1 VDFIEMTATSFL
13 REAFRADL
21 VGIWHVDLSGT
32 GSYCLADS
40 PAPPEGFHDYAV
52 GHPLVGEL
60 RRTGALSPIQGTDS
74 VTGRVVPRPA
84 GTSGA
89 GGAPP
94 QEREVPAEGY
104 CLAIPLHVSE
114 RHVRTVAIFRAQ
126 AGYTP
131 REILLASSLQ
141 PILGGIWTVT
151 SGAVRDATASITRR

>member
-1 VDFIEMTATSFL
+1 MTATSFL

-60 RRTGALSPIQGTDS
+60 RRTGELSPIHGADS
-74 VTGRVVPRPA
+74 VTGRVASRSVGDKEAGVP
-84 GTSGA
+84 
-89 GGAPP
+89 
-94 QEREVPAEGY
+94 VEGY
-104 CLAIPLHVSE
+104 CLAIPLHLSE

-131 REILLASSLQ
+131 REVLLASSLQ

-151 SGAVRDATASITRR
+151 SGAARDATASITRR